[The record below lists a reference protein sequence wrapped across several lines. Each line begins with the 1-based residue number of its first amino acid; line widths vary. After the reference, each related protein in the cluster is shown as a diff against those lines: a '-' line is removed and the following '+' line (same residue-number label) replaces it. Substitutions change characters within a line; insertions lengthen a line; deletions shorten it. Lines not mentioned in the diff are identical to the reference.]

1 MRDAG
6 FRTQDSGLR
15 TQGWHTNMNY
25 HELIVWQKAMDL
37 VTEIYKIT
45 ATLPNEE
52 RFGLSSQARRAA
64 VSIPS
69 NIAEGH
75 GRKSTG
81 AYLNHLSIAYG
92 SLMELETQIQIAL
105 RLDFIGTDKSATLIT
120 QTTEIGKMLNGL
132 KNSLAAKEG

>member
-1 MRDAG
+1 
-6 FRTQDSGLR
+6 
-15 TQGWHTNMNY
+15 MNY
-25 HELIVWQKAMDL
+25 DELIVWQKAMDL

-45 ATLPNEE
+45 AIFPSEE
-52 RFGLSSQARRAA
+52 CFGLSSQARRAA

-75 GRKSTG
+75 GRKATG

-105 RLDFIGTDKSATLIT
+105 RLNFVSADETTTLLA
-120 QTTEIGKMLNGL
+120 QTNEIGKMLNGL
-132 KNSLAAKEG
+132 KKSISAKNQYLRK